1 MVRAVVIGDST
12 HNTLSVVRSLGEAKI
27 PQILLLVCNQDVCF
41 VNHSKYLKNNNC
53 YTILTL
59 DECLPLLDKISKEDV
74 QQTLI
79 TTFDAAAEWVD
90 NREPQLSQWFRTPCR
105 GKRLGNLFNKAE
117 QCQLARKCGFDVPYS
132 IVFHRANS
140 LPETIIPY
148 PIILKPLVST
158 GGTKGDIH
166 ICNCYED
173 IKKALAENS
182 NCEHF
187 LLQEYIE
194 KDFEVDAIGVVTD
207 DNVIMGGGVRKY
219 RHWPKVIGA
228 GAFGLFNKMDAYD
241 INIDCIKT
249 FLDISGYH
257 GPFSIE
263 LLHAKNGKY
272 YFMEVNFRNEGLAY
286 VSTCAGANLHALYMD
301 SSKSINWKRFKKTY
315 LMNYSIDFLY
325 VKDGSISMW
334 RWLKDFCKTRCF
346 INVCLSDPQP
356 VIAHYK
362 EKLKSKFGC
371 VC

>member
-1 MVRAVVIGDST
+1 MRAVIIGDST

-27 PQILLLVCNQDVCF
+27 PQLLLLVCNHDVCF
-41 VNHSKYLKNNNC
+41 VKHSKYLKYDNC
-53 YTILTL
+53 YVVSTL
-59 DECLPLLDKISKEDV
+59 DECLPLLERISKEGD

-117 QCQLARKCGFDVPYS
+117 QCKLAKKCGFDVPYS
-132 IVFHRANS
+132 FIYHRANN
-140 LPETIIPY
+140 LPETIKHFPL
-148 PIILKPLVST
+148 ILKPLVST

-166 ICNCYED
+166 ICNSNED
-173 IKKALAENS
+173 FKNALAENS
-182 NCEHF
+182 NCDHF
-187 LLQEYIE
+187 LIQEFID

-207 DNVIMGGGVRKY
+207 DSVIMGGGVRKY

-228 GAFGLFNKMDAYD
+228 GAFGLFQKIDTYE
-241 INIDCIKT
+241 INTESINE
-249 FLDISGYH
+249 FLTISGYH

-263 LLHAKNGKY
+263 FIHSKNGKY

-301 SSKSINWKRFKKTY
+301 SSKGINWKQFKKTY

-325 VKDGSISMW
+325 VIDGSISMW
-334 RWLKDFCKTRCF
+334 RWIKDLCKTRCF
-346 INVCLSDPQP
+346 INMSFSDSQP
-356 VIAHYK
+356 VIEHYK

-371 VC
+371 AC